1 MKELWNKLPKRKR
14 YALLVKAWPN
24 SPEMHNL
31 EVKFEWD
38 ELLVST
44 RENLE
49 RLKREARPPAKE
61 PLGKQSEGQG

>member
-31 EVKFEWD
+31 EVKFKWD

-49 RLKREARPPAKE
+49 RLAREEAR
-61 PLGKQSEGQG
+61 